1 MLVVYKRYKKVYKN
15 TKKYLLDL
23 VVLCAILYL
32 SKKKQVSIFLNFI
45 NTKERNLMSQIKKI
59 TAYDFTSFLSEFQ
72 TAIQE
77 GYALDTTSNE
87 NYPQIIG
94 IVFTAGLTKV
104 ATKVEAVEVP
114 SENTNVET
122 QGKEEQ
128 VDAPKARTSIYKP
141 KKA

>member
-1 MLVVYKRYKKVYKN
+1 
-15 TKKYLLDL
+15 
-23 VVLCAILYL
+23 
-32 SKKKQVSIFLNFI
+32 
-45 NTKERNLMSQIKKI
+45 MSQIKKI

-114 SENTNVET
+114 NENTNVET

>member
-1 MLVVYKRYKKVYKN
+1 
-15 TKKYLLDL
+15 
-23 VVLCAILYL
+23 
-32 SKKKQVSIFLNFI
+32 
-45 NTKERNLMSQIKKI
+45 MSQIKKI

-104 ATKVEAVEVP
+104 KAKEANSAEPVEVI

>member
-1 MLVVYKRYKKVYKN
+1 
-15 TKKYLLDL
+15 
-23 VVLCAILYL
+23 
-32 SKKKQVSIFLNFI
+32 
-45 NTKERNLMSQIKKI
+45 MSQIKKI

-104 ATKVEAVEVP
+104 KAKEVNSADSVVVS
-114 SENTNVET
+114 SENTTFNTTNVET

-128 VDAPKARTSIYKP
+128 ADAPKARTSIYKP